1 MTDVTMDITIVTH
14 QIESET
20 PEMAEM
26 KASEFKAKCL
36 RVIDEVAASG
46 DELIVTKNGKP
57 LVKMVPYRSKR
68 SSLWGLYA
76 GRIEMHDD
84 LVEPIDVEWEASQ
97 G

>member
-1 MTDVTMDITIVTH
+1 MVIDARGTARTAHAM
-14 QIESET
+14 S
-20 PEMAEM
+20 EM

-57 LVKMVPYRSKR
+57 LVKMVPYRAKR
-68 SSLWGLYA
+68 LSLWGSYA
-76 GRIEMHDD
+76 DRLQIHDD
-84 LVEPIDVEWEASQ
+84 LVEPIGADWESAE

>member
-1 MTDVTMDITIVTH
+1 MG
-14 QIESET
+14 
-20 PEMAEM
+20 EM

-36 RVIDEVAASG
+36 RVIDEVAAGG

-68 SSLWGLYA
+68 TSLWGLYA
-76 GRIEMHDD
+76 GRIEMLDD
-84 LVEPIDVEWEASQ
+84 LVDPIDVEWEASK

>member
-1 MTDVTMDITIVTH
+1 MVTH
-14 QIESET
+14 RIEWET
-20 PEMAEM
+20 SEMAEM

-36 RVIDEVAASG
+36 RVIDEVAAGG

-57 LVKMVPYRSKR
+57 LVKMVPYRPKR
-68 SSLWGLYA
+68 SSLWGSYA

-84 LVEPIDVEWEASQ
+84 LVDPIEVEWEASR